1 MPKKR
6 RKLNPEMEKQIS
18 EAKRKVELVTA
29 IINDIDEESIQGE
42 YIVAFE
48 PVKICLTNLISLYT
62 DYGYNDDS
70 QKTLDLYK
78 KLVNE
83 FESEYEV

>member
-6 RKLNPEMEKQIS
+6 RKLNSDMEKQIS

-42 YIVAFE
+42 YLVAFE
-48 PVKICLTNLISLYT
+48 PVKVCLSNLISLYT

-70 QKTLDLYK
+70 QTTLDLYK